1 MKKFLII
8 ATACS
13 TLAISASARA
23 VGGDPQAGRTKAA
36 SCVVCHGPMG
46 ISINPGAPHLAG
58 QPAIYLLE
66 QLHDFKSGK
75 RQNPVMSVIAK
86 PLSEKDIQD
95 LAAWYASIE
104 IQLKSQ

>member
-1 MKKFLII
+1 MNPLLRALLLC
-8 ATACS
+8 ATLSVHPAVQ
-13 TLAISASARA
+13 AI
-23 VGGDPQAGRTKAA
+23 GGDPGAGKAKA
-36 SCVVCHGPMG
+36 HACAVCHGTMG

-58 QPAIYLLE
+58 QPAVYLLE

-86 PLSEKDIQD
+86 PLSEKDMQD

-104 IQLKSQ
+104 IQLKPQ